1 MIYTGTSEVG
11 GIYVGGTEIAEVYRG
26 TDLVYQN
33 FPKFTTFEA
42 NGSAGTKTGT
52 LAMRKGLY
60 RITMAAGGG
69 SYGWETYTYVHPSC
83 CSSGST
89 SSSVYGAGGGGG
101 VYGVWQVATN
111 SYVKYQVGAVDANS
125 FIGPFTCTSGGVGTT
140 RAAGGVSGLESF
152 LQYAT
157 AGGNTGAY
165 ASYANASGGASA
177 LVYTDPA
184 GGTRFPVINLSWGRG
199 SSADYVGRRGD
210 GTQNESYSE
219 KRSNGDAIAGY
230 LKVERIGD

>member
-11 GIYVGGTEIAEVYRG
+11 GIYVGSTEIAEVYRG
-26 TDLVYQN
+26 TELVYQN

-42 NGSAGTKTGT
+42 NGSSGTKTGT

-69 SYGWETYTYVHPSC
+69 SYGWETRTLSIGC
-83 CSSGST
+83 CTSGDKT
-89 SSSVYGAGGGGG
+89 SSVYGAGGGGG
-101 VYGVWQVATN
+101 MYGVWQITLN
-111 SYVKYQVGAVDANS
+111 TYINYQVGAVDANS
-125 FIGPFTCTSGGVGTT
+125 FIGPFTCTAGGVGTT
-140 RAAGGVSGLESF
+140 RSAGGVSGLEYF

-157 AGGNTGAY
+157 AGGNAGAY

-177 LVYTDPA
+177 LVYADPA

-199 SSADYVGRRGD
+199 SSANYAA
-210 GTQNESYSE
+210 TTASIINER
-219 KRSNGDAIAGY
+219 RSNNDAIAGY
-230 LKVERIGD
+230 LKVERIAD